1 MTSKKSNRNSKSN
14 GSREGEAIAEARIFA
29 MPQREYEFY
38 VYILG
43 SRSRNLY
50 IGMTN
55 NLHRRV
61 AEHREHRPG
70 AYTAQYNIDRLLYF
84 ERFQYVRSA
93 IAREKE
99 LKDLNRARKIELIE
113 KVNPTWED
121 LAADWFK

>member
-1 MTSKKSNRNSKSN
+1 VTAK
-14 GSREGEAIAEARIFA
+14 
-29 MPQREYEFY
+29 REYQFW

-50 IGMTN
+50 VGLTN
-55 NLHRRV
+55 DLRRRV
-61 AEHREHRPG
+61 GEHRAHVPG
-70 AYTAQYNIDRLLYF
+70 SHTGEYNIDRLVYF

-99 LKDLNRARKIELIE
+99 LKDWNRAMKVELIE

-121 LAADWFK
+121 LAAGW